1 MKLTLANSEEFLG
14 YDIRIPTVILK
25 ASPPPLTL
33 LPGQAG
39 LPSGEVLHLEEI
51 QLPKHQVHPI
61 HENEQTSKFGNSLD
75 LL

>member
-1 MKLTLANSEEFLG
+1 MKLNLGNSEEFLS
-14 YDIRIPTVILK
+14 YEIRIPTVLK

-33 LPGQAG
+33 PAEAG
-39 LPSGEVLHLEEI
+39 LPSGEVLDLEEI

-61 HENEQTSKFGNSLD
+61 HENEQTSTFGNSLD